1 MLAFVWVFCS
11 QDAAKLVIETLSRN
25 CSLQLSFADA
35 DVLIYIRE
43 THVPLNRTL
52 YGICLTIILCF
63 GELGNQLGWAVFIT
77 RDVMDQGLVD
87 R

>member
-35 DVLIYIRE
+35 DVLICIPE

-52 YGICLTIILCF
+52 
-63 GELGNQLGWAVFIT
+63 
-77 RDVMDQGLVD
+77 
-87 R
+87 